1 MGELKIKI
9 LKIFSNYFD
18 DGDMIHC
25 FLYFLGGG
33 SKRTLDNDEIDLI
46 TFINTQQKIYFPI
59 QKYFLL
65 LILLI
70 RQMITMKIHI
80 KICFIVI
87 W

>member
-33 SKRTLDNDEIDLI
+33 SKRTLDNDE
-46 TFINTQQKIYFPI
+46 K
-59 QKYFLL
+59 
-65 LILLI
+65 
-70 RQMITMKIHI
+70 
-80 KICFIVI
+80 
-87 W
+87 